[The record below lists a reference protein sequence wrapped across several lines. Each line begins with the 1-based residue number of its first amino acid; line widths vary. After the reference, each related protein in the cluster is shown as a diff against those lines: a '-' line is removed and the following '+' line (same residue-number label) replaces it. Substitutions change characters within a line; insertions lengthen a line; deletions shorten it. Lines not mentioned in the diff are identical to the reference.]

1 MRTVPFLAEQRVIL
15 DNISWQTYLAILND
29 ADNCRGRMTY
39 DRGILEIMAPSKLHE
54 QVKRLIGRMVE
65 AFTEELNIDIVSAGS
80 TTFKREDL
88 ERGFEVD
95 ECYYIQHAADVR
107 GKDEIDMRVDPPPD
121 LLIEVDISRSSL
133 NKFGIYGALGV
144 PEVWR
149 YNGERLQFYVL
160 QTEGYV
166 EVQDSSVLPPLSA
179 SQLSHFVSER
189 LEQSETAL
197 IRGLDQRAHLNRKLR
212 F

>member
-1 MRTVPFLAEQRVIL
+1 MSTVPFLAEQRVIL

-65 AFTEELNIDIVSAGS
+65 VFTEELNIDIESVGS

-88 ERGFEVD
+88 ERGFEAD
-95 ECYYIQHAADVR
+95 ECYYIQQAAAVR
-107 GKDEIDMRVDPPPD
+107 GKDEIDLLIDPPPD

-133 NKFGIYGALGV
+133 SKFGIYGALGV

-149 YNGERLQFYVL
+149 YDGERLRFYVR
-160 QTEGYV
+160 QAKGYR

-179 SQLSHFVSER
+179 SQLLHFLRQR
-189 LEQSETAL
+189 LDQSETAL
-197 IRGLDQRAHLNRKLR
+197 IRGFRQWVRETASTR
-212 F
+212 